1 MNPPDNLLGYF
12 WNALKNQFSLLV
24 HHPINWALDN
34 KGLCLALL
42 IVIAGLLVYGFKDLI
57 RINLGRIW
65 AISSVCFRDAIRRR
79 VLWITPL
86 AMLGIFVVSQLQKPV
101 DEYDAIRLT
110 TKLCFFTTGIVVTVI
125 AIITACTNLPR
136 EIESRVVYTIVTKPV
151 TRLEIIIGKLLG
163 FSRVTGAILLIMG
176 LFSFGYL
183 EIRSWWLG
191 RQISQTLQSPSLD
204 LSTRNW
210 LSHYQETGLL
220 VSQSVSYPQSM
231 MQYARMPSGGDRWI
245 QGGNQDAVVI
255 FAPTPDQ
262 LANVAGM
269 GYVFRVKYEPVDPK
283 HPPATPPTLSL
294 QILDDRNGTM
304 VIAPDQLLAG
314 KQVTLS
320 DPTGQTPV
328 IAQVPTDRANQLLGL
343 NRYQLQVACTSS
355 DYLLSMKP
363 DAVTLG
369 VVDPSGKMSEI
380 KPEVVPILRG
390 SSGRSGQQLQGP
402 DRGIQPL
409 AMFQFRNTRID
420 SAVNGQVPF
429 ELKAPIDHGGADAES
444 GVPTEVEIRVYDR
457 PKDKDKAPRLSPPVK
472 VYPETRKTVFF
483 TLPAEYCSNQD
494 FDLLVRNL
502 TPGHTVSLS
511 GDVLSLVNER
521 GSFALNLFKGL
532 FVLWLFTILTAAV
545 ALCASTFLSWPI
557 AVVLTVLIILGNWM
571 VSNLDLGSGLGA
583 QIANEFFQNDSKIAT
598 TVNQSV
604 ESLSKLLQMVAGFL
618 PDIGPFGVTEQ
629 IERGI
634 MISPAQ
640 FIAPV
645 IILALFGLPLVTAAY
660 VFLRNKEVAP

>member
-1 MNPPDNLLGYF
+1 MNTHPAMNILAAMPLFLQRNGWWLLP
-12 WNALKNQFSLLV
+12 A
-24 HHPINWALDN
+24 A
-34 KGLCLALL
+34 
-42 IVIAGLLVYGFKDLI
+42 IVVAGLFIYGFKDLI
-57 RINLGRIW
+57 RLSLGRVW
-65 AISSVCFRDAIRRR
+65 AISSVCFRDAIRRK

-151 TRLEIIIGKLLG
+151 TRLEIILGKLLG

-183 EIRSWWLG
+183 EARSWWLG

-210 LSHYQETGLL
+210 LGHYEETGLL
-220 VSQSVSYPQSM
+220 VSQSVNYPQSM

-245 QGGNQDAVVI
+245 QGGNQDALVI
-255 FAPTPDQ
+255 FAPTQDQ

-269 GYVFRVKYEPVDPK
+269 GFVFRVKYEPVDSK
-283 HPPATPPTLSL
+283 HPPKDPPTLSL
-294 QILDDRNGTM
+294 QILDARNGTM
-304 VIAPDQLLAG
+304 IISPDQLLAG
-314 KQVTLS
+314 KSVTLS
-320 DPTGQTPV
+320 DPSGQTPV
-328 IAQVPTDRANQLLGL
+328 IAQVPTDRANQLLNL
-343 NRYQLQVACTSS
+343 HLPNSEQVAFQLQVSCPST
-355 DYLLSMKP
+355 DYLLSMKA
-363 DAVTLG
+363 DSVMLG
-369 VVDPSGKMSEI
+369 VVDQNGKTTEI
-380 KPEVVPILRG
+380 KPQTVPILRG

-409 AMFQFRNTRID
+409 ALFQFRDTHIG

-429 ELKAPIDHGGADAES
+429 ELKATIDHGGSDAES
-444 GVPTEVEIRVYDR
+444 GVPTEVEVRVYDR
-457 PKDKDKAPRLSPPVK
+457 PRDKDKQPRLSPPVK
-472 VYPETRKTVFF
+472 VYPETRKTMFF
-483 TLPAEYCSNQD
+483 TLPAEYCSNGD
-494 FDLLVRNL
+494 FDLLVQNL
-502 TPGHTVSLS
+502 TPGHTVSLT
-511 GDVLSLVNER
+511 GDTISLVSER

-571 VSNLDLGSGLGA
+571 VSNLDLGTGLGA

-604 ESLSKLLQMVAGFL
+604 ESLSKLLQFVAGFL
-618 PDIGPFGVTEQ
+618 PDITPFGVTEQ
-629 IERGI
+629 IERGVT
-634 MISPAQ
+634 ISPAQ
-640 FIAPV
+640 FVAPV
-645 IILALFGLPLVTAAY
+645 IVLALFGLPLITAAY